1 MNIVSSLELKNGFS
15 EFKLK
20 RTRFT
25 GRKTGNNLLEERQ
38 SEDRP
43 CYRGRGS
50 RRCREYRPIYRQS
63 SGATELTHRRPV
75 QIGHLGFIVICNS
88 DWSKYRRQWGACSLC
103 ALHSTAGQNSR
114 AQIESVQYDTVQQEM
129 PNGTGRC
136 ELSYSFST
144 RDRAA
149 DNRTVAAGNVRCLS
163 AKRYGHE
170 MC

>member
-1 MNIVSSLELKNGFS
+1 MNNVSSLELKNGFTV
-15 EFKLK
+15 FKLK

-25 GRKTGNNLLEERQ
+25 RSKTGNNLLEERQ

-114 AQIESVQYDTVQQEM
+114 AQIESVQYDSAGDAKWDW
-129 PNGTGRC
+129 P
-136 ELSYSFST
+136 L
-144 RDRAA
+144 RAF
-149 DNRTVAAGNVRCLS
+149 LFI
-163 AKRYGHE
+163 
-170 MC
+170 

>member
-1 MNIVSSLELKNGFS
+1 MNIVSSLETNFFTV
-15 EFKLK
+15 FKSN
-20 RTRFT
+20 RTPYTR
-25 GRKTGNNLLEERQ
+25 RKTENNLLEDRQ

-43 CYRGRGS
+43 CYTGRGS

-114 AQIESVQYDTVQQEM
+114 GQIESVQYDSAGDA
-129 PNGTGRC
+129 NW
-136 ELSYSFST
+136 ELAAASFLVHLAHA
-144 RDRAA
+144 DRAA
-149 DNRTVAAGNVRCLS
+149 DNRTVVAGNVRCLR
-163 AKRYGHE
+163 KIRYGHE

>member
-1 MNIVSSLELKNGFS
+1 M
-15 EFKLK
+15 FKWN
-20 RTRFT
+20 RTPYTR
-25 GRKTGNNLLEERQ
+25 RKTGNNLLEARQ

-43 CYRGRGS
+43 CYTGRGS

-103 ALHSTAGQNSR
+103 ALHSTASQNSR
-114 AQIESVQYDTVQQEM
+114 GQIESVQYDSA
-129 PNGTGRC
+129 GDAKW
-136 ELSYSFST
+136 ELAAASFLIHLAHG
-144 RDRAA
+144 DRAA
-149 DNRTVAAGNVRCLS
+149 DNRTVAAGNVRCLR
-163 AKRYGHE
+163 KIRYGHE